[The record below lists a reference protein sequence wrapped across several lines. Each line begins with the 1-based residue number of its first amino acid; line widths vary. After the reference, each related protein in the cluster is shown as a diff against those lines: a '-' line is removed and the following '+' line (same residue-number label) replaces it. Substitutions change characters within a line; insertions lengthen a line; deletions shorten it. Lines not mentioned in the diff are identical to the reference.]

1 MEHSQADKSQH
12 AQLLSTDQANASPIA
27 EEDEGV
33 ETRSRLPQFE
43 TTSHCPLPS
52 VPDEGVAGAAL
63 VEDSDLDD
71 VADQYI
77 LASRYET
84 ASLVQTN
91 VPGGK
96 PPTEVVP
103 AKNV

>member
-71 VADQYI
+71 VADQYCHTPFFDRLI
-77 LASRYET
+77 SFICLFANLCPYKSFFIY
-84 ASLVQTN
+84 SF
-91 VPGGK
+91 
-96 PPTEVVP
+96 
-103 AKNV
+103 